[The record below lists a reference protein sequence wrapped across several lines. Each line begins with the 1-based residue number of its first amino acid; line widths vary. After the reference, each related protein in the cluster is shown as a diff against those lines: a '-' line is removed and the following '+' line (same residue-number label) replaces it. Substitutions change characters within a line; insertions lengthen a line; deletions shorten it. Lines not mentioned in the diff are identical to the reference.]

1 MTSHYKRPLVGDNN
15 VVYKGRR
22 FWVVE
27 LTGKDPVQWID
38 HMDADY
44 IMYDCLYDAVNA
56 VIKKLSNGKYEA
68 SLMSHVE
75 ILCEFDTLEEAI
87 KQIPIHYED
96 YIKST

>member
-1 MTSHYKRPLVGDNN
+1 
-15 VVYKGRR
+15 
-22 FWVVE
+22 
-27 LTGKDPVQWID
+27 
-38 HMDADY
+38 
-44 IMYDCLYDAVNA
+44 MYDCLYDAVNA

-75 ILCEFDTLEEAI
+75 ILCEFDTLEDAI